1 MTDQKDIYFCC
12 DSWPKIVSFLLLLSS
27 SLFISPTSSH
37 LLSVYSSIYSFYLCT
52 VMNFQVFL
60 TCLLFAI
67 WHHMKKGTTTAD
79 CDASFIFINQRR
91 DCLVGGQAFAV
102 TAAWSTLAVTSKHSL
117 SHTYSNCFIF
127 VRHAWLFEMAWN
139 DFQSLDVRRKLSFE
153 MTWNLNPR
161 KHEDTN
167 LRKIFF

>member
-1 MTDQKDIYFCC
+1 MAKDCFLFITLILLSFYFSYFFTSPLRLFIYL
-12 DSWPKIVSFLLLLSS
+12 FLL
-27 SLFISPTSSH
+27 FM
-37 LLSVYSSIYSFYLCT
+37 CADT